1 MSITFTRKF
10 IYMQG
15 TSRRPDATRPHMV
28 PGVTGSL
35 VYDFTGQMFSGRVNS
50 QNGSSAAEQMHE
62 GFSGSPTGNYSR
74 PHRDSPAVQP
84 TFAPHTTPRSTTYRG
99 GGDWG
104 ETFSIPPRRL
114 ASGRIRASDE
124 SHSQA
129 AAQAPYP
136 PRRSRGPVS
145 APPSYERRNESNNVP
160 PLDPR
165 DHPLPRLRYSPTYST
180 PPRSGNNFPHLGG
193 MSANSEDRSD
203 DDEMPP
209 LVYILDRSTAQSQP
223 GWHGGDA
230 ASPARQVNTMDNREG
245 ESDGDEMPPL
255 VYAINRSTAQPAR
268 WARRTRR
275 TSAQPL
281 SPGRHGGDAVNPAR
295 PVDTMHY
302 NTPTVRQRG
311 LSGPESM
318 SSRST
323 TNDTSPSIPQRR
335 RTVHPLGERSAPLH
349 AFPELDNS
357 Q

>member
-1 MSITFTRKF
+1 
-10 IYMQG
+10 MQG

-35 VYDFTGQMFSGRVNS
+35 VYDFTGQMFNGRVNS

-74 PHRDSPAVQP
+74 PHRDSPAVLP

-104 ETFSIPPRRL
+104 ETFSISPRRL
-114 ASGRIRASDE
+114 ASGRIRASAE
-124 SHSQA
+124 SYSQA

-145 APPSYERRNESNNVP
+145 APSSYERRNESNNVP
-160 PLDPR
+160 PLAPI
-165 DHPLPRLRYSPTYST
+165 DHPLPRLRYSPTRYSPT
-180 PPRSGNNFPHLGG
+180 YNPPPRSGNNFPHLGS

-209 LVYILDRSTAQSQP
+209 LVYIPDRSTAQSQP

-230 ASPARQVNTMDNREG
+230 ARQVNTVDNREG

-255 VYAINRSTAQPAR
+255 VYAINHSTAQPAR

-281 SPGRHGGDAVNPAR
+281 SPGRHGGDAVNPAS

-302 NTPTVRQRG
+302 NTPTVRQSG
-311 LSGPESM
+311 LSGLESM
-318 SSRST
+318 SSGST
-323 TNDTSPSIPQRR
+323 TDDTTPSMPRR
-335 RTVHPLGERSAPLH
+335 GRTAHPVGEPSVPLH